1 MSLTDEQIRV
11 FKRQLDRRL
20 QALREEIRQELLE
33 SDQAH
38 FIELA
43 GQVYDT
49 GEASVADLL
58 EDVELADVSRHV
70 GAIREI
76 DAALLRIAQGTYGM
90 CIDCG
95 KAIGIERLEAQPAA
109 ARCQSCQTR
118 WEEKPSF
125 GGSRRGPSL

>member
-70 GAIREI
+70 GTMREI
-76 DAALLRIAQGTYGM
+76 DAALLRIARGTYGS

-95 KAIGIERLEAQPAA
+95 RAIGIDRLEAQPTA
-109 ARCQSCQTR
+109 ARCQACQAR
-118 WEEKPSF
+118 WEEKPF
-125 GGSRRGPSL
+125 GGSRRGSSL